1 MVMDHNTLN
10 KYLNHSVN
18 QKISNRGCCWW
29 EKLEKVCFYRSYA
42 TNVGR
47 NVEKSPC
54 YDFAILKG
62 IIMESSKAHQWILK
76 YWVKGCSGAEYCGG
90 MDYLNQVVKFVS
102 LIVR

>member
-1 MVMDHNTLN
+1 M
-10 KYLNHSVN
+10 
-18 QKISNRGCCWW
+18 
-29 EKLEKVCFYRSYA
+29 EKVCFYRSYA
-42 TNVGR
+42 TNVER

-76 YWVKGCSGAEYCGG
+76 YWVKGCSGAEYWG

-102 LIVR
+102 LIVG